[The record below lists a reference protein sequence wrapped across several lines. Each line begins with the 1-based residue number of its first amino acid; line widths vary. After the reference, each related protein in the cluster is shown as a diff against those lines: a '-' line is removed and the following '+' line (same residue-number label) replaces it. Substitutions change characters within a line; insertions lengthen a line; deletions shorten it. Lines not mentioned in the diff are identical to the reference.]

1 MDLEQNP
8 LARQANADVD
18 AQPSVGGSAANDT
31 CKRAQ
36 LPHGF
41 RYDADGWIEK
51 KDKGSDAEWTRFCS
65 PIEILARTRDAA
77 NQNWGLL
84 IRVRDQDG
92 IWHQFSVPMTMLAG
106 DAAEILKMLMSSG
119 LLLGSA
125 SQDRKSLL
133 QLLLNIEPTGRA
145 RCVEQVGWHG
155 DVFVLPDRTI
165 GANGE
170 ESVVF
175 QSPSGI
181 IRGLGSNG
189 TLEEWMERVARLC
202 DSSDRLVFSL
212 AAAFAPPLLAPLN
225 EESGGFHFR
234 GPSSIGKTTALTVA
248 GSVWGGG
255 GAKGFVQSWRATD
268 NGLEAVA
275 AGHCDLLLP
284 LDEMS
289 QVDPEV
295 AGEVAYMLANG
306 QGKQRAARDGMARR
320 PNAWRTLFLST
331 GEIGIS
337 DKLSEARGRKKIM
350 AGQEIR
356 VLDIPADAGKGLG
369 IFDSIPDGVS
379 AGELAQKLGEAARR
393 AYGAAG
399 IAFVEQLVCQ
409 KELVAKE
416 GRQFIDR
423 FVGEVARD
431 CDGQV
436 QRAAKRFALV
446 AFAGELAIRW
456 GILPFELG
464 AAVAAAKSCFD
475 AWHMERGFSGPA
487 EIERGIRAVA
497 ECIQKCGASKFTPKD
512 EPNKVVPDRL
522 GCRDRAKFMIFN
534 DRWPEVCG
542 GYNPKGVARELAKRG
557 ILITDSQ
564 GKLTRPERLPGFD
577 KPIRVHVIDANAL
590 LGERDDE

>member
-1 MDLEQNP
+1 MDLEENSSSV
-8 LARQANADVD
+8 QANVD
-18 AQPSVGGSAANDT
+18 ADAQSGVGGSAAIDT
-31 CKRAQ
+31 SERAQ

-51 KDKGSDAEWTRFCS
+51 KDKGNDAEWTRLCS
-65 PIEILARTRDAA
+65 PIEILASTRDSA
-77 NQNWGLL
+77 NQSWGLL
-84 IRVRDQDG
+84 LRLRDQDG
-92 IWHQFSVPMTMLAG
+92 IWHKFAMPMNMLAG
-106 DAAEILKMLMSSG
+106 DGAELLKLLMDLG
-119 LLLGSA
+119 LLLGPA
-125 SQDRKSLL
+125 YQGRKSLL
-133 QLLLNIEPTGRA
+133 QLLLNVVPAGRA
-145 RCVEQVGWHG
+145 RCVQQVGWHN
-155 DVFVLPDRTI
+155 DVFVLSDRTI
-165 GANGE
+165 GSDGE
-170 ESVVF
+170 ESIVF
-175 QSPSGI
+175 QSPSGNI
-181 IRGLGSNG
+181 PSLGSAG
-189 TLEEWMERVARLC
+189 TLEDWMEQVAAPC
-202 DSSDRLVFSL
+202 GCSDRLVFSL

-234 GPSSIGKTTALTVA
+234 GPSSIGKTTGLTVA

-255 GAKGFVQSWRATD
+255 GPKGFVQSWRATD

-275 AGHCDLLLP
+275 AGHCDMLLP

-337 DKLSEARGRKKIM
+337 DKLSETRGRKKIM

-393 AYGAAG
+393 AYGTAG

-456 GILPFELG
+456 GILPFEEG

-512 EPNKVVPDRL
+512 EPNKVVTDRL

-534 DRWPEVCG
+534 KRWPEVCG
-542 GYNPKGVARELAKRG
+542 GYNPKEVASELAKRG
-557 ILITDSQ
+557 ILLVDSE
-564 GKLTRPERLPGFD
+564 GKPTRPERLPGFD
-577 KPIRVHVIDANAL
+577 KPIRVYVIDANAL